1 MFASKSERKVRYSI
15 RKFSIGVASV
25 VVASLFL
32 GGVVHAEVV
41 GGGNTPTVTSSGQ
54 DRLKEYRQQL
64 IKELGETAL
73 PEDKKAEYRKQ
84 IEQEMDYSVLAEIEN
99 NFHQESLEIR
109 NKEHDEVVEKAKTE
123 FPRYLDQI
131 LTGLEKLV
139 DEKDSQFEKLIQ
151 EAKDIVEEY
160 KRRFDKGIDS
170 QDIKRLEQEGKNKLD
185 KLVEDFKN
193 SLSNQQSEP
202 SGNSNSSN
210 GRGDTTK
217 PANQGLDSDSPSGKE
232 HNNPTPP
239 KVENQ
244 GGNIVSTEKTTETN
258 LKEAKETAKTTLDN
272 YMLTRLKRENGG
284 AFWFGELLKE
294 SKESVEKYKKM
305 FDEASS
311 KERVETLVKEAEQEI
326 EALVVKHKGR
336 EIGLERDK
344 AKEEVTKH
352 LTGLL
357 DDIKKNLE
365 KEQHINTV
373 ELIKKL
379 KDIEKTYLHK
389 LDESTQKAQLK
400 KLVAESRSKLDE
412 ALSNFKKSLSSS
424 SNSGSSTKPETPE
437 KPEKPTP
444 SKPAEPEVGNQ
455 SDKPAPSLSDTKE
468 VQDLIKKGFQELEKL
483 EKSLQEL
490 NEKAELPDEEFYG
503 KQKTIWDDQKSTIQK
518 SIKDFKD
525 IVKDIASQYHKE
537 NYFKK
542 YNSDFKDYQLY
553 VQMEIMT
560 RQVRDYLLRYP
571 KDGDIIKEFESGM
584 KQTASDNYSNLSSDN
599 LKGYFE
605 KNFRSAFEKI
615 QEIVRKLEKKAPAPK
630 TPEKSEEPA
639 PSKPAEKE
647 QNPSGSTTGSH
658 SGSTSSSGGSSAST
672 KPKSPEKPEQPAP
685 SKPAEKEQNPSGSA
699 TGSHSGSTSSS
710 GSSSASTKP
719 KSPEKPEQPA
729 PSKPAEKEQNLS
741 GSTAGSQSGSTS
753 SSGSSSASTK
763 PKSPEKPGEPTPSNP
778 SGNETNSS
786 SPTRSNSLSPTLSSQ
801 PTSPVQKVFTTEQG
815 NTKITVMFETAT
827 EADSVNLKE
836 VTTKEMIDNVTRQT
850 GQGTVR
856 IFDISLSKD
865 GKETHVKGERVV
877 RLAIGNIDSEIQVY
891 HVKENGEL
899 ELLPSTVENGQVVFK
914 TSHFSLFA
922 IKTLPKKQMATEPEE
937 NREGKTQSDDKEMV
951 LLADKANQMSENRS
965 NSDKKDKQALP
976 STGTMSTLLMEFLGL
991 ISLVGVYLLKGKK
1004 TEND

>member
-32 GGVVHAEVV
+32 GGVVHAQGV
-41 GGGNTPTVTSSGQ
+41 GGGNNPMVTSSGE

-64 IKELGETAL
+64 IKELEETDL
-73 PEDKKAEYRKQ
+73 SSSRKTYYQKQ
-84 IEQEMDYSVLAEIEN
+84 IETETDASKLTELGN
-99 NFHQESLEIR
+99 NFHNESRIDHDQAVDQASTSLSMYMTNLLNELDSSASGFEGVLKQAMEIV
-109 NKEHDEVVEKAKTE
+109 KEYQRKFGEDHNRKEIEQ
-123 FPRYLDQI
+123 LQ
-131 LTGLEKLV
+131 
-139 DEKDSQFEKLIQ
+139 
-151 EAKDIVEEY
+151 
-160 KRRFDKGIDS
+160 
-170 QDIKRLEQEGKNKLD
+170 QEGQTKLD
-185 KLVEDFKN
+185 KLVGDFKN
-193 SLSNQQSEP
+193 SLSNQQSKP

-336 EIGLERDK
+336 EIGLERNK
-344 AKEEVTKH
+344 AKEAVTKH
-352 LTGLL
+352 LAKLL

-373 ELIKKL
+373 ELIKNL

-389 LDESTQKAQLK
+389 LDESTQKAQLQN
-400 KLVAESRSKLDE
+400 LVTESQSKLDE
-412 ALSNFKKSLSSS
+412 ALSNFKKGLSSS

-437 KPEKPTP
+437 KPEQPTP
-444 SKPAEPEVGNQ
+444 SKPAEKEQNPSG
-455 SDKPAPSLSDTKE
+455 STAGSHSGSTSSSGSSSASTKP
-468 VQDLIKKGFQELEKL
+468 
-483 EKSLQEL
+483 KS
-490 NEKAELPDEEFYG
+490 
-503 KQKTIWDDQKSTIQK
+503 
-518 SIKDFKD
+518 
-525 IVKDIASQYHKE
+525 
-537 NYFKK
+537 
-542 YNSDFKDYQLY
+542 
-553 VQMEIMT
+553 
-560 RQVRDYLLRYP
+560 
-571 KDGDIIKEFESGM
+571 
-584 KQTASDNYSNLSSDN
+584 
-599 LKGYFE
+599 
-605 KNFRSAFEKI
+605 
-615 QEIVRKLEKKAPAPK
+615 
-630 TPEKSEEPA
+630 PEKPERPA

-658 SGSTSSSGGSSAST
+658 SGSTSSSG
-672 KPKSPEKPEQPAP
+672 
-685 SKPAEKEQNPSGSA
+685 
-699 TGSHSGSTSSS
+699 
-710 GSSSASTKP
+710 SSSASTKP
-719 KSPEKPEQPA
+719 KSPEKPE
-729 PSKPAEKEQNLS
+729 
-741 GSTAGSQSGSTS
+741 
-753 SSGSSSASTK
+753 
-763 PKSPEKPGEPTPSNP
+763 EPTPSKP

-801 PTSPVQKVFTTEQG
+801 PTSTVQKVFTTQNG

-836 VTTKEMIDNVTRQT
+836 VTTKEMIDNITRQT

-856 IFDISLSKD
+856 VFDISLSKD

-922 IKTLPKKQMATEPEE
+922 IKTLPKKQMVAEPEA

>member
-1 MFASKSERKVRYSI
+1 MLRKILEEIIMFASKSERKVRYSI

-32 GGVVHAEVV
+32 GGVVHAEGV
-41 GGGNTPTVTSSGQ
+41 GGGNNPMVTSSGQ
-54 DRLKEYRQQL
+54 DKLKEYRQQL

-84 IEQEMDYSVLAEIEN
+84 IEQEMNYSVLDEIAN

-109 NKEHDEVVEKAKTE
+109 NKEHDEVVKKASVSLSNYMTSLLNKLDNSASGFGDILQQAQGIVREYQKKIGGASDREK
-123 FPRYLDQI
+123 I
-131 LTGLEKLV
+131 EKL
-139 DEKDSQFEKLIQ
+139 Q
-151 EAKDIVEEY
+151 
-160 KRRFDKGIDS
+160 
-170 QDIKRLEQEGKNKLD
+170 QEGQTKLD

-379 KDIEKTYLHK
+379 KDIEKMYLHK
-389 LDESTQKAQLK
+389 LDESTQKTQLK
-400 KLVAESRSKLDE
+400 KLVAESQSKLDE
-412 ALSNFKKSLSSS
+412 ALSNFKKGLSSS

-437 KPEKPTP
+437 KSEEPTP
-444 SKPAEPEVGNQ
+444 SKPAEKEQNPSG
-455 SDKPAPSLSDTKE
+455 STAGSHSGSTSSSASSSASTKP
-468 VQDLIKKGFQELEKL
+468 
-483 EKSLQEL
+483 KS
-490 NEKAELPDEEFYG
+490 
-503 KQKTIWDDQKSTIQK
+503 
-518 SIKDFKD
+518 
-525 IVKDIASQYHKE
+525 
-537 NYFKK
+537 
-542 YNSDFKDYQLY
+542 
-553 VQMEIMT
+553 
-560 RQVRDYLLRYP
+560 
-571 KDGDIIKEFESGM
+571 
-584 KQTASDNYSNLSSDN
+584 
-599 LKGYFE
+599 
-605 KNFRSAFEKI
+605 
-615 QEIVRKLEKKAPAPK
+615 
-630 TPEKSEEPA
+630 PEKPERPA

-647 QNPSGSTTGSH
+647 QNPSGSIT
-658 SGSTSSSGGSSAST
+658 
-672 KPKSPEKPEQPAP
+672 E
-685 SKPAEKEQNPSGSA
+685 
-699 TGSHSGSTSSS
+699 SHSGSTSSS

-719 KSPEKPEQPA
+719 KSPEKSERPA
-729 PSKPAEKEQNLS
+729 PSK
-741 GSTAGSQSGSTS
+741 
-753 SSGSSSASTK
+753 
-763 PKSPEKPGEPTPSNP
+763 P

-801 PTSPVQKVFTTEQG
+801 PTSTVQKVFTTQNG
-815 NTKITVMFETAT
+815 NAKITVMFETAT

>member
-41 GGGNTPTVTSSGQ
+41 GGGNNPMVTSSGQ
-54 DRLKEYRQQL
+54 DKLKEYRQQL
-64 IKELGETAL
+64 IKEL
-73 PEDKKAEYRKQ
+73 EDTDLSSDRKADYRKQ
-84 IEQEMDYSVLAEIEN
+84 IETETNTQKLVEIEN
-99 NFHQESLEIR
+99 NFHNESRIDHDQAVDQASTSLSMYMTSLLNELDTSAPGFGDILQQAQGIVREYQEKIGGASDR
-109 NKEHDEVVEKAKTE
+109 EK
-123 FPRYLDQI
+123 I
-131 LTGLEKLV
+131 EKL
-139 DEKDSQFEKLIQ
+139 Q
-151 EAKDIVEEY
+151 
-160 KRRFDKGIDS
+160 
-170 QDIKRLEQEGKNKLD
+170 QEGQTKLD

-336 EIGLERDK
+336 EIGLERNK
-344 AKEEVTKH
+344 AKEAVTKH

-373 ELIKKL
+373 ELIKNL

-400 KLVAESRSKLDE
+400 KLVAESQSKLDE
-412 ALSNFKKSLSSS
+412 ALSNFKKGLSSS

-437 KPEKPTP
+437 KPEQPTP
-444 SKPAEPEVGNQ
+444 SKPAEKEQNPSGSTAGSHSGSTSSSGSSSASTKPETPE
-455 SDKPAPSLSDTKE
+455 KPERPAPSKPAEKEQNPSGSTAGSHSGSTSSSGSSSASTKP
-468 VQDLIKKGFQELEKL
+468 KSPEKPG
-483 EKSLQEL
+483 E
-490 NEKAELPDEEFYG
+490 
-503 KQKTIWDDQKSTIQK
+503 
-518 SIKDFKD
+518 
-525 IVKDIASQYHKE
+525 
-537 NYFKK
+537 
-542 YNSDFKDYQLY
+542 
-553 VQMEIMT
+553 
-560 RQVRDYLLRYP
+560 
-571 KDGDIIKEFESGM
+571 
-584 KQTASDNYSNLSSDN
+584 
-599 LKGYFE
+599 
-605 KNFRSAFEKI
+605 
-615 QEIVRKLEKKAPAPK
+615 PAPSK
-630 TPEKSEEPA
+630 PAEKEQNPSDSTTGSHSGSTSSSGSSSASTKPKSPEKPERPA

-658 SGSTSSSGGSSAST
+658 SGSTSSSG
-672 KPKSPEKPEQPAP
+672 
-685 SKPAEKEQNPSGSA
+685 
-699 TGSHSGSTSSS
+699 
-710 GSSSASTKP
+710 SSSASTKP
-719 KSPEKPEQPA
+719 KSPEKPE
-729 PSKPAEKEQNLS
+729 
-741 GSTAGSQSGSTS
+741 
-753 SSGSSSASTK
+753 
-763 PKSPEKPGEPTPSNP
+763 EPTPSKP
-778 SGNETNSS
+778 SGNEINSS
-786 SPTRSNSLSPTLSSQ
+786 SPTGSNSLSPTLSSQ
-801 PTSPVQKVFTTEQG
+801 PTSTVQKVFTTQNG

-836 VTTKEMIDNVTRQT
+836 VTTKEMLDNVIRQT

-865 GKETHVKGERVV
+865 GKETHVNGERVV

-922 IKTLPKKQMATEPEE
+922 IKMLPKKQMVAEPEA

-951 LLADKANQMSENRS
+951 LLADKANQMSENHS

>member
-41 GGGNTPTVTSSGQ
+41 GGGNNPMLTSSGQ

-64 IKELGETAL
+64 IKELEETAL
-73 PEDKKAEYRKQ
+73 PEDKKAEYRKR

-217 PANQGLDSDSPSGKE
+217 PANQGLDSDSSSGKE

-336 EIGLERDK
+336 EISLERNK
-344 AKEEVTKH
+344 AKEAVTKH

-365 KEQHINTV
+365 KDHHINTV

-389 LDESTQKAQLK
+389 LDESTQKAQLQD
-400 KLVAESRSKLDE
+400 LVTESRSKLDE

-444 SKPAEPEVGNQ
+444 SKPAE
-455 SDKPAPSLSDTKE
+455 
-468 VQDLIKKGFQELEKL
+468 
-483 EKSLQEL
+483 
-490 NEKAELPDEEFYG
+490 
-503 KQKTIWDDQKSTIQK
+503 
-518 SIKDFKD
+518 
-525 IVKDIASQYHKE
+525 
-537 NYFKK
+537 
-542 YNSDFKDYQLY
+542 
-553 VQMEIMT
+553 
-560 RQVRDYLLRYP
+560 
-571 KDGDIIKEFESGM
+571 
-584 KQTASDNYSNLSSDN
+584 
-599 LKGYFE
+599 
-605 KNFRSAFEKI
+605 
-615 QEIVRKLEKKAPAPK
+615 
-630 TPEKSEEPA
+630 
-639 PSKPAEKE
+639 KE
-647 QNPSGSTTGSH
+647 QNPSGST
-658 SGSTSSSGGSSAST
+658 A
-672 KPKSPEKPEQPAP
+672 
-685 SKPAEKEQNPSGSA
+685 
-699 TGSHSGSTSSS
+699 GSHSGSTSSS

-719 KSPEKPEQPA
+719 KSPEKPEEPA
-729 PSKPAEKEQNLS
+729 PSKPAEKEQNPS
-741 GSTAGSQSGSTS
+741 GTTAGSHSGSTS

-763 PKSPEKPGEPTPSNP
+763 PESPEKEQEVEPSTPSKP

-801 PTSPVQKVFTTEQG
+801 PTSTVQKVFTTQNG

-877 RLAIGNIDSEIQVY
+877 RLAIGNIESEIQVY

-922 IKTLPKKQMATEPEE
+922 IKMLPKKQMVAEPEA

-951 LLADKANQMSENRS
+951 LLADKANQMSENHS

-991 ISLVGVYLLKGKK
+991 ISLVGVYILKGKK

>member
-32 GGVVHAEVV
+32 GGVVHAEGV
-41 GGGNTPTVTSSGQ
+41 GGGNNPMVTSSGQ
-54 DRLKEYRQQL
+54 DKLKEYRQQL

-84 IEQEMDYSVLAEIEN
+84 IEQEMNYSVLDEIAN

-109 NKEHDEVVEKAKTE
+109 NKEHDEVVKKASVSLSNYMTSLLNKLDNSASGFGDILQQAQGIVREYQEKIGGASDREK
-123 FPRYLDQI
+123 I
-131 LTGLEKLV
+131 EKL
-139 DEKDSQFEKLIQ
+139 Q
-151 EAKDIVEEY
+151 
-160 KRRFDKGIDS
+160 
-170 QDIKRLEQEGKNKLD
+170 QEGQTKLD

-379 KDIEKTYLHK
+379 KDIEKMYLHK
-389 LDESTQKAQLK
+389 LDESTQKTQLK
-400 KLVAESRSKLDE
+400 KLVAESQSKLDE
-412 ALSNFKKSLSSS
+412 ALSNFKKGLSSS
-424 SNSGSSTKPETPE
+424 SNSGSSTKPKSPE
-437 KPEKPTP
+437 KP
-444 SKPAEPEVGNQ
+444 
-455 SDKPAPSLSDTKE
+455 
-468 VQDLIKKGFQELEKL
+468 
-483 EKSLQEL
+483 
-490 NEKAELPDEEFYG
+490 
-503 KQKTIWDDQKSTIQK
+503 
-518 SIKDFKD
+518 
-525 IVKDIASQYHKE
+525 
-537 NYFKK
+537 
-542 YNSDFKDYQLY
+542 
-553 VQMEIMT
+553 
-560 RQVRDYLLRYP
+560 
-571 KDGDIIKEFESGM
+571 
-584 KQTASDNYSNLSSDN
+584 
-599 LKGYFE
+599 
-605 KNFRSAFEKI
+605 
-615 QEIVRKLEKKAPAPK
+615 
-630 TPEKSEEPA
+630 EEPA

-647 QNPSGSTTGSH
+647 QNPSGSTTGSQ
-658 SGSTSSSGGSSAST
+658 SGSTSSSGSSSAST
-672 KPKSPEKPEQPAP
+672 KPKSPEKPERPAP
-685 SKPAEKEQNPSGSA
+685 SKPAEKEQNPSGTTA
-699 TGSHSGSTSSS
+699 GSHSGSTSSS

-719 KSPEKPEQPA
+719 KSPEKPEEPA
-729 PSKPAEKEQNLS
+729 PSKPAEKEQNPS
-741 GSTAGSQSGSTS
+741 GTTAGSHSGSTS

-763 PKSPEKPGEPTPSNP
+763 PESPEKEQEVEPSTPSKP

-801 PTSPVQKVFTTEQG
+801 PTSTVQKVFTTQNG

-877 RLAIGNIDSEIQVY
+877 RLAIGNIESEIQVY

-922 IKTLPKKQMATEPEE
+922 IKMLPKKQMVAEPEA

-951 LLADKANQMSENRS
+951 LLADKANQMSENHS

>member
-32 GGVVHAEVV
+32 GGVVHAEGV
-41 GGGNTPTVTSSGQ
+41 GGGNNPMVTSSGQ

-64 IKELGETAL
+64 IKEL
-73 PEDKKAEYRKQ
+73 EDTDLSSSRKTYYQKQ
-84 IEQEMDYSVLAEIEN
+84 IETETDASKLTELGN
-99 NFHQESLEIR
+99 NFHNESRIDHDQAVDQASTSLSMYMTNLLNELDSSASGFEGVLKQAMEIV
-109 NKEHDEVVEKAKTE
+109 KEYQRKFGEDHNRKEIEQ
-123 FPRYLDQI
+123 LQ
-131 LTGLEKLV
+131 
-139 DEKDSQFEKLIQ
+139 
-151 EAKDIVEEY
+151 
-160 KRRFDKGIDS
+160 
-170 QDIKRLEQEGKNKLD
+170 QEGQTKLD
-185 KLVEDFKN
+185 KLVGDFKN

-272 YMLTRLKRENGG
+272 YRKSRLTKLNPA
-284 AFWFGELLKE
+284 AFWFGDLLLASQKTLSE
-294 SKESVEKYKKM
+294 YSAQ
-305 FDEASS
+305 FDSASS
-311 KERVETLVKEAEQEI
+311 KEEV
-326 EALVVKHKGR
+326 EALIEKSKQAIDELIATHQNR
-336 EIGLERDK
+336 EISLERNK
-344 AKEEVTKH
+344 AKEAVTKH

-373 ELIKKL
+373 ELIKNL

-389 LDESTQKAQLK
+389 LDESTQKAQLQN
-400 KLVAESRSKLDE
+400 LVTESQSKLDE
-412 ALSNFKKSLSSS
+412 ALSNFKKGLSSS

-437 KPEKPTP
+437 KSEQPTP
-444 SKPAEPEVGNQ
+444 SKPAEKEQNPSG
-455 SDKPAPSLSDTKE
+455 STAGSHSGSTSSSGSSSASTKP
-468 VQDLIKKGFQELEKL
+468 
-483 EKSLQEL
+483 KS
-490 NEKAELPDEEFYG
+490 
-503 KQKTIWDDQKSTIQK
+503 
-518 SIKDFKD
+518 
-525 IVKDIASQYHKE
+525 
-537 NYFKK
+537 
-542 YNSDFKDYQLY
+542 
-553 VQMEIMT
+553 
-560 RQVRDYLLRYP
+560 
-571 KDGDIIKEFESGM
+571 
-584 KQTASDNYSNLSSDN
+584 
-599 LKGYFE
+599 
-605 KNFRSAFEKI
+605 
-615 QEIVRKLEKKAPAPK
+615 
-630 TPEKSEEPA
+630 PEKSERPA

-658 SGSTSSSGGSSAST
+658 SGSTSSSGSSSTST
-672 KPKSPEKPEQPAP
+672 KPKSPEKPERPAP
-685 SKPAEKEQNPSGSA
+685 SKPAEKEQNPSDSA
-699 TGSHSGSTSSS
+699 TGRHSGSTSSS

-719 KSPEKPEQPA
+719 KSPEKEQEVEPSI
-729 PSKPAEKEQNLS
+729 PSK
-741 GSTAGSQSGSTS
+741 
-753 SSGSSSASTK
+753 
-763 PKSPEKPGEPTPSNP
+763 P

-801 PTSPVQKVFTTEQG
+801 PTSTVQKVFTTQNG

-922 IKTLPKKQMATEPEE
+922 IKTLPKKQMVVEPEA

-951 LLADKANQMSENRS
+951 LLTDKANQMSENHS

>member
-1 MFASKSERKVRYSI
+1 MLRKILEEIIMFASKSERKVRYSI

-41 GGGNTPTVTSSGQ
+41 GGGNNPMVTSSGQ

-64 IKELGETAL
+64 IKELEETAL
-73 PEDKKAEYRKQ
+73 PEDKKAEYRKR
-84 IEQEMDYSVLAEIEN
+84 IEQEMNYSVLAEIEN

-123 FPRYLDQI
+123 FPGYLNQI

-139 DEKDSQFEKLIQ
+139 DEKDPQFDKLIQ

-160 KRRFDKGIDS
+160 KRRFDEGIDS

-193 SLSNQQSEP
+193 SLSNQQSKP

-272 YMLTRLKRENGG
+272 YMLTRLKQENGG
-284 AFWFGELLKE
+284 VFWFTDLLRE
-294 SKESVEKYKKM
+294 SKESVEKYKRM
-305 FDEASS
+305 FDEALS
-311 KERVETLVKEAEQEI
+311 KEKVENLVKEAEQEI

-336 EIGLERDK
+336 EIGLERNK
-344 AKEEVTKH
+344 AKEAVTKH
-352 LTGLL
+352 LAKLL

-389 LDESTQKAQLK
+389 LDESTQTDQLQE
-400 KLVAESRSKLDE
+400 LVTESQSKLDK
-412 ALSNFKKSLSSS
+412 ALSNFKKGLSSS

-437 KPEKPTP
+437 KSEQPT
-444 SKPAEPEVGNQ
+444 
-455 SDKPAPSLSDTKE
+455 
-468 VQDLIKKGFQELEKL
+468 
-483 EKSLQEL
+483 
-490 NEKAELPDEEFYG
+490 
-503 KQKTIWDDQKSTIQK
+503 
-518 SIKDFKD
+518 
-525 IVKDIASQYHKE
+525 
-537 NYFKK
+537 
-542 YNSDFKDYQLY
+542 
-553 VQMEIMT
+553 
-560 RQVRDYLLRYP
+560 
-571 KDGDIIKEFESGM
+571 
-584 KQTASDNYSNLSSDN
+584 
-599 LKGYFE
+599 
-605 KNFRSAFEKI
+605 
-615 QEIVRKLEKKAPAPK
+615 
-630 TPEKSEEPA
+630 

-658 SGSTSSSGGSSAST
+658 SGSASSSGSSSAPT
-672 KPKSPEKPEQPAP
+672 KPKSPEKPERPAP
-685 SKPAEKEQNPSGSA
+685 SKPAEKELNPSGSA
-699 TGSHSGSTSSS
+699 TGR
-710 GSSSASTKP
+710 
-719 KSPEKPEQPA
+719 
-729 PSKPAEKEQNLS
+729 
-741 GSTAGSQSGSTS
+741 QSDSTS

-763 PKSPEKPGEPTPSNP
+763 PKSPEKPGEPTPSKPAEKEQNPSGSTAGSHSGSTSSSGSSSASTKPKSPEKEQEVKPSTPSKP

-801 PTSPVQKVFTTEQG
+801 PTSTVQKVFTTQNG
-815 NTKITVMFETAT
+815 NAKITVMFETAT

-877 RLAIGNIDSEIQVY
+877 RLAIGNIKSEIQVY

-922 IKTLPKKQMATEPEE
+922 IKTLPKKQMSTEPEA
-937 NREGKTQSDDKEMV
+937 NREGKTQSDNKEMV
-951 LLADKANQMSENRS
+951 LLADKANQMSENHS

-976 STGTMSTLLMEFLGL
+976 STGTMSTLFMEFLGL

>member
-41 GGGNTPTVTSSGQ
+41 GGGNNPMLTSSGQ

-64 IKELGETAL
+64 IKEL
-73 PEDKKAEYRKQ
+73 EDTDLSSDRKADYRKQ
-84 IEQEMDYSVLAEIEN
+84 IETETNPQKLVEIEN
-99 NFHQESLEIR
+99 NFHNESRIDHDQAVDQASTSLSMYMTSLLNELDTSAPGFGDILQQAQGIVREYQEKIGGASDR
-109 NKEHDEVVEKAKTE
+109 EK
-123 FPRYLDQI
+123 I
-131 LTGLEKLV
+131 EKL
-139 DEKDSQFEKLIQ
+139 Q
-151 EAKDIVEEY
+151 
-160 KRRFDKGIDS
+160 
-170 QDIKRLEQEGKNKLD
+170 QEGQTKLD

-379 KDIEKTYLHK
+379 KDIEKMYLHK
-389 LDESTQKAQLK
+389 LDESTQKTQLK
-400 KLVAESRSKLDE
+400 KLVAESQSKLDE
-412 ALSNFKKSLSSS
+412 ALSNFKKGLSSS

-437 KPEKPTP
+437 KSEEPTP
-444 SKPAEPEVGNQ
+444 SKPAEKEQNPSG
-455 SDKPAPSLSDTKE
+455 STAGSHSGSTSSSASSSASTKP
-468 VQDLIKKGFQELEKL
+468 
-483 EKSLQEL
+483 KS
-490 NEKAELPDEEFYG
+490 
-503 KQKTIWDDQKSTIQK
+503 
-518 SIKDFKD
+518 
-525 IVKDIASQYHKE
+525 
-537 NYFKK
+537 
-542 YNSDFKDYQLY
+542 
-553 VQMEIMT
+553 
-560 RQVRDYLLRYP
+560 
-571 KDGDIIKEFESGM
+571 
-584 KQTASDNYSNLSSDN
+584 
-599 LKGYFE
+599 
-605 KNFRSAFEKI
+605 
-615 QEIVRKLEKKAPAPK
+615 
-630 TPEKSEEPA
+630 PEKPERPA

-647 QNPSGSTTGSH
+647 QNPSGSTAGSH
-658 SGSTSSSGGSSAST
+658 SGSTSSSASSSAST
-672 KPKSPEKPEQPAP
+672 KPKSPEKPERPAP
-685 SKPAEKEQNPSGSA
+685 SKPAEKEQNPSGSI
-699 TGSHSGSTSSS
+699 TESHSGSTSSS

-719 KSPEKPEQPA
+719 KSPEKSERPA
-729 PSKPAEKEQNLS
+729 PSK
-741 GSTAGSQSGSTS
+741 
-753 SSGSSSASTK
+753 
-763 PKSPEKPGEPTPSNP
+763 P

-801 PTSPVQKVFTTEQG
+801 PTSTVQKVFTTQNG
-815 NTKITVMFETAT
+815 NAKITVMFETAT

>member
-1 MFASKSERKVRYSI
+1 M
-15 RKFSIGVASV
+15 
-25 VVASLFL
+25 
-32 GGVVHAEVV
+32 
-41 GGGNTPTVTSSGQ
+41 
-54 DRLKEYRQQL
+54 
-64 IKELGETAL
+64 
-73 PEDKKAEYRKQ
+73 
-84 IEQEMDYSVLAEIEN
+84 
-99 NFHQESLEIR
+99 
-109 NKEHDEVVEKAKTE
+109 
-123 FPRYLDQI
+123 
-131 LTGLEKLV
+131 
-139 DEKDSQFEKLIQ
+139 
-151 EAKDIVEEY
+151 
-160 KRRFDKGIDS
+160 
-170 QDIKRLEQEGKNKLD
+170 
-185 KLVEDFKN
+185 
-193 SLSNQQSEP
+193 
-202 SGNSNSSN
+202 
-210 GRGDTTK
+210 
-217 PANQGLDSDSPSGKE
+217 
-232 HNNPTPP
+232 
-239 KVENQ
+239 
-244 GGNIVSTEKTTETN
+244 
-258 LKEAKETAKTTLDN
+258 
-272 YMLTRLKRENGG
+272 
-284 AFWFGELLKE
+284 
-294 SKESVEKYKKM
+294 
-305 FDEASS
+305 
-311 KERVETLVKEAEQEI
+311 
-326 EALVVKHKGR
+326 
-336 EIGLERDK
+336 
-344 AKEEVTKH
+344 
-352 LTGLL
+352 
-357 DDIKKNLE
+357 
-365 KEQHINTV
+365 
-373 ELIKKL
+373 
-379 KDIEKTYLHK
+379 HK
-389 LDESTQKAQLK
+389 LDESTQKAQLQN
-400 KLVAESRSKLDE
+400 LVTESQSKLDE
-412 ALSNFKKSLSSS
+412 ALSNFKKGLSSS

-437 KPEKPTP
+437 KPEQPTP

-584 KQTASDNYSNLSSDN
+584 KQTASDNYSNLSGDN

-630 TPEKSEEPA
+630 TPEKSEQPT

-647 QNPSGSTTGSH
+647 QNPSGTT
-658 SGSTSSSGGSSAST
+658 A
-672 KPKSPEKPEQPAP
+672 
-685 SKPAEKEQNPSGSA
+685 
-699 TGSHSGSTSSS
+699 GSHSGSTSSS

-719 KSPEKPEQPA
+719 ESPEKEQEVEPST
-729 PSKPAEKEQNLS
+729 PSK
-741 GSTAGSQSGSTS
+741 
-753 SSGSSSASTK
+753 
-763 PKSPEKPGEPTPSNP
+763 P

-801 PTSPVQKVFTTEQG
+801 PTSTVQKVFTTQNG

-877 RLAIGNIDSEIQVY
+877 RLAIGNIESEIQVY

-922 IKTLPKKQMATEPEE
+922 IKMLPKKQMVAEPEA

-951 LLADKANQMSENRS
+951 LLADKANQMSENHS

>member
-32 GGVVHAEVV
+32 GGVVHAEGV
-41 GGGNTPTVTSSGQ
+41 GGGNNPTVTSSGQ

-64 IKELGETAL
+64 IKEL
-73 PEDKKAEYRKQ
+73 EDTDLSSDRKADYRKQ
-84 IEQEMDYSVLAEIEN
+84 IETETNPQKLEEIEN
-99 NFHQESLEIR
+99 NFHNESRIDHDQAVDQASTSLSMYMTSLLNELDTSAPGFGDILQQAQGIVREYQEKIGGASDR
-109 NKEHDEVVEKAKTE
+109 EK
-123 FPRYLDQI
+123 I
-131 LTGLEKLV
+131 EKL
-139 DEKDSQFEKLIQ
+139 Q
-151 EAKDIVEEY
+151 
-160 KRRFDKGIDS
+160 
-170 QDIKRLEQEGKNKLD
+170 QEGQTKLD

-444 SKPAEPEVGNQ
+444 SKPAE
-455 SDKPAPSLSDTKE
+455 
-468 VQDLIKKGFQELEKL
+468 
-483 EKSLQEL
+483 
-490 NEKAELPDEEFYG
+490 
-503 KQKTIWDDQKSTIQK
+503 
-518 SIKDFKD
+518 
-525 IVKDIASQYHKE
+525 
-537 NYFKK
+537 
-542 YNSDFKDYQLY
+542 
-553 VQMEIMT
+553 
-560 RQVRDYLLRYP
+560 
-571 KDGDIIKEFESGM
+571 
-584 KQTASDNYSNLSSDN
+584 
-599 LKGYFE
+599 
-605 KNFRSAFEKI
+605 
-615 QEIVRKLEKKAPAPK
+615 
-630 TPEKSEEPA
+630 
-639 PSKPAEKE
+639 KE
-647 QNPSGSTTGSH
+647 QNPSGTT
-658 SGSTSSSGGSSAST
+658 A
-672 KPKSPEKPEQPAP
+672 
-685 SKPAEKEQNPSGSA
+685 
-699 TGSHSGSTSSS
+699 GSHSGSTSSS

-719 KSPEKPEQPA
+719 KSPEKEQEVEPST
-729 PSKPAEKEQNLS
+729 PSK
-741 GSTAGSQSGSTS
+741 
-753 SSGSSSASTK
+753 
-763 PKSPEKPGEPTPSNP
+763 P

-801 PTSPVQKVFTTEQG
+801 PTSTVQKVFTTQNG

-836 VTTKEMIDNVTRQT
+836 VTTKEMLDNVIRQT

-865 GKETHVKGERVV
+865 GKETHVNGERVV

-922 IKTLPKKQMATEPEE
+922 IKMLPKKQMVAEPEA

-951 LLADKANQMSENRS
+951 LLADKANQMSENHS

>member
-32 GGVVHAEVV
+32 GGVVHAQGV
-41 GGGNTPTVTSSGQ
+41 GGGNSPMVTSSGQ

-64 IKELGETAL
+64 IKEL
-73 PEDKKAEYRKQ
+73 EDTDLSSSRKTYYQKQ
-84 IEQEMDYSVLAEIEN
+84 IETETDASKLTELGN
-99 NFHQESLEIR
+99 NFHNESRIDHDQAVDQASTSLSMYMTNLLNELDSSASGFEGVLKQAMEIV
-109 NKEHDEVVEKAKTE
+109 KEYQRKFGEDHNRKEIEQ
-123 FPRYLDQI
+123 LQ
-131 LTGLEKLV
+131 
-139 DEKDSQFEKLIQ
+139 
-151 EAKDIVEEY
+151 
-160 KRRFDKGIDS
+160 
-170 QDIKRLEQEGKNKLD
+170 QEGQTKLD

-373 ELIKKL
+373 ELIKTL
-379 KDIEKTYLHK
+379 KDIEKMYLHK
-389 LDESTQKAQLK
+389 LDESTQKAQLQN
-400 KLVAESRSKLDE
+400 LVTESQSKLDE
-412 ALSNFKKSLSSS
+412 ALSNFKKGLSSS

-437 KPEKPTP
+437 KPEEPT
-444 SKPAEPEVGNQ
+444 
-455 SDKPAPSLSDTKE
+455 
-468 VQDLIKKGFQELEKL
+468 
-483 EKSLQEL
+483 
-490 NEKAELPDEEFYG
+490 
-503 KQKTIWDDQKSTIQK
+503 
-518 SIKDFKD
+518 
-525 IVKDIASQYHKE
+525 
-537 NYFKK
+537 
-542 YNSDFKDYQLY
+542 
-553 VQMEIMT
+553 
-560 RQVRDYLLRYP
+560 
-571 KDGDIIKEFESGM
+571 
-584 KQTASDNYSNLSSDN
+584 
-599 LKGYFE
+599 
-605 KNFRSAFEKI
+605 
-615 QEIVRKLEKKAPAPK
+615 
-630 TPEKSEEPA
+630 

-647 QNPSGSTTGSH
+647 QNPSGST
-658 SGSTSSSGGSSAST
+658 A
-672 KPKSPEKPEQPAP
+672 
-685 SKPAEKEQNPSGSA
+685 
-699 TGSHSGSTSSS
+699 GSHSGSTSSS

-719 KSPEKPEQPA
+719 ETPEKPEKPT
-729 PSKPAEKEQNLS
+729 PSKPAEKEQNPS
-741 GSTAGSQSGSTS
+741 GTTAGSHSGSTS

-763 PKSPEKPGEPTPSNP
+763 PKSPEKPGEPTPSKP
-778 SGNETNSS
+778 SGNEINSS
-786 SPTRSNSLSPTLSSQ
+786 SPTGSNSLSPTLSSQ
-801 PTSPVQKVFTTEQG
+801 PTSTVQKVFTTQNG

-836 VTTKEMIDNVTRQT
+836 VTTKEMLDNVIRQT

-865 GKETHVKGERVV
+865 GKETHVNGERVV

-922 IKTLPKKQMATEPEE
+922 IKMLPKKQMVAEPEA

-951 LLADKANQMSENRS
+951 LLADKANQMSENHS

>member
-1 MFASKSERKVRYSI
+1 MES
-15 RKFSIGVASV
+15 
-25 VVASLFL
+25 
-32 GGVVHAEVV
+32 
-41 GGGNTPTVTSSGQ
+41 
-54 DRLKEYRQQL
+54 YRQK
-64 IKELGETAL
+64 IDSVSTKSMVEELGRQAKKEIDEEIKLFQNHSDGKSTPKDPSRNDGVQGDAPSAGQGEQPGASNPGDSKPVPPETSGETK
-73 PEDKKAEYRKQ
+73 PKDSN
-84 IEQEMDYSVLAEIEN
+84 DS
-99 NFHQESLEIR
+99 
-109 NKEHDEVVEKAKTE
+109 T
-123 FPRYLDQI
+123 
-131 LTGLEKLV
+131 TTLEK
-139 DEKDSQFEKLIQ
+139 E
-151 EAKDIVEEY
+151 
-160 KRRFDKGIDS
+160 
-170 QDIKRLEQEGKNKLD
+170 
-185 KLVEDFKN
+185 
-193 SLSNQQSEP
+193 
-202 SGNSNSSN
+202 
-210 GRGDTTK
+210 
-217 PANQGLDSDSPSGKE
+217 
-232 HNNPTPP
+232 
-239 KVENQ
+239 
-244 GGNIVSTEKTTETN
+244 

-272 YMLTRLKRENGG
+272 YRKSRLKKENGG

-294 SKESVEKYKKM
+294 SEESLEKYKRM

-336 EIGLERDK
+336 EIGLERNK
-344 AKEEVTKH
+344 AKEAVTKH

-389 LDESTQKAQLK
+389 LDESTQKAQLQN
-400 KLVAESRSKLDE
+400 LVTESRSKLDE
-412 ALSNFKKSLSSS
+412 ALSNFKKGLSSS

-437 KPEKPTP
+437 KPE
-444 SKPAEPEVGNQ
+444 
-455 SDKPAPSLSDTKE
+455 
-468 VQDLIKKGFQELEKL
+468 
-483 EKSLQEL
+483 
-490 NEKAELPDEEFYG
+490 
-503 KQKTIWDDQKSTIQK
+503 
-518 SIKDFKD
+518 
-525 IVKDIASQYHKE
+525 
-537 NYFKK
+537 
-542 YNSDFKDYQLY
+542 
-553 VQMEIMT
+553 
-560 RQVRDYLLRYP
+560 R
-571 KDGDIIKEFESGM
+571 
-584 KQTASDNYSNLSSDN
+584 
-599 LKGYFE
+599 
-605 KNFRSAFEKI
+605 
-615 QEIVRKLEKKAPAPK
+615 
-630 TPEKSEEPA
+630 PA

-658 SGSTSSSGGSSAST
+658 SGSTSSSGSSANSSEPKVPEKSEEGTPSKPAEKEQNPSGSTTGRHSGSTSSSGSSSAST
-672 KPKSPEKPEQPAP
+672 KPKSPEKPERPAP
-685 SKPAEKEQNPSGSA
+685 SKPAEKELNPSDST

-729 PSKPAEKEQNLS
+729 PSKP
-741 GSTAGSQSGSTS
+741 
-753 SSGSSSASTK
+753 
-763 PKSPEKPGEPTPSNP
+763 

-801 PTSPVQKVFTTEQG
+801 PTSTVQKVFTTQNG

-922 IKTLPKKQMATEPEE
+922 IKTLPKKQMATEPEA

-976 STGTMSTLLMEFLGL
+976 STGTMSTLFMEFLGL

>member
-32 GGVVHAEVV
+32 GGVVHAEGV
-41 GGGNTPTVTSSGQ
+41 GGGNNPMVTSSGQ
-54 DRLKEYRQQL
+54 DKLKEYRQQL

-84 IEQEMDYSVLAEIEN
+84 IEQEMNYSVLDEIAN

-109 NKEHDEVVEKAKTE
+109 NKEHDEVVKKASVSLSNYMTSLLNKLDNSASGFGDILQQAQGIVREYQEKIGGASDREK
-123 FPRYLDQI
+123 I
-131 LTGLEKLV
+131 EKL
-139 DEKDSQFEKLIQ
+139 Q
-151 EAKDIVEEY
+151 
-160 KRRFDKGIDS
+160 
-170 QDIKRLEQEGKNKLD
+170 QEGQTKLD

-193 SLSNQQSEP
+193 SLSNKQSEP

-217 PANQGLDSDSPSGKE
+217 PANQGLDSDLPSGKE

-272 YMLTRLKRENGG
+272 YMLTRLKQENGG
-284 AFWFGELLKE
+284 VFWFTDLLRE
-294 SKESVEKYKKM
+294 SKESVEKYKRM
-305 FDEASS
+305 FDEALS
-311 KERVETLVKEAEQEI
+311 KEKVENLVKEAEQEI

-344 AKEEVTKH
+344 AKEAVTKH

-373 ELIKKL
+373 ELIKNL

-389 LDESTQKAQLK
+389 LDESTQKAQLQN
-400 KLVAESRSKLDE
+400 LVTESQSKLDE
-412 ALSNFKKSLSSS
+412 ALSNFKKGLSSS

-437 KPEKPTP
+437 KPEQPKP
-444 SKPAEPEVGNQ
+444 SKPAEKEQNPSGSTAGSHSGSTSSSGSSSASTKPE
-455 SDKPAPSLSDTKE
+455 
-468 VQDLIKKGFQELEKL
+468 
-483 EKSLQEL
+483 
-490 NEKAELPDEEFYG
+490 
-503 KQKTIWDDQKSTIQK
+503 
-518 SIKDFKD
+518 
-525 IVKDIASQYHKE
+525 
-537 NYFKK
+537 
-542 YNSDFKDYQLY
+542 
-553 VQMEIMT
+553 
-560 RQVRDYLLRYP
+560 
-571 KDGDIIKEFESGM
+571 
-584 KQTASDNYSNLSSDN
+584 
-599 LKGYFE
+599 
-605 KNFRSAFEKI
+605 
-615 QEIVRKLEKKAPAPK
+615 
-630 TPEKSEEPA
+630 TPEKPEEPA

-658 SGSTSSSGGSSAST
+658 SGSTSSSGSSSAST
-672 KPKSPEKPEQPAP
+672 KPKSPEKPGEPTP
-685 SKPAEKEQNPSGSA
+685 SKSAEKEQNPSGST

-719 KSPEKPEQPA
+719 ETP
-729 PSKPAEKEQNLS
+729 EKEQ
-741 GSTAGSQSGSTS
+741 
-753 SSGSSSASTK
+753 
-763 PKSPEKPGEPTPSNP
+763 EVEPSTPSKP

-801 PTSPVQKVFTTEQG
+801 PTSTVQKVFTTQNG

-922 IKTLPKKQMATEPEE
+922 IKTLPKKQMATEPEA

>member
-32 GGVVHAEVV
+32 GGVVHAEGV
-41 GGGNTPTVTSSGQ
+41 GGGNNPTVTSSGQ
-54 DRLKEYRQQL
+54 DRLKEYKQL
-64 IKELGETAL
+64 LLKELEETAL
-73 PEDKKAEYRKQ
+73 SEDKKTEYRKR
-84 IEQEMDYSVLAEIEN
+84 IEQEMNYSVLAEIEN

-123 FPRYLDQI
+123 FPMYLNQI

-139 DEKDSQFEKLIQ
+139 DEKDPQFDKLIQ

-160 KRRFDKGIDS
+160 KRRFDEGIDS

-193 SLSNQQSEP
+193 SLSNQQSKP

-272 YMLTRLKRENGG
+272 YRKNRLTKLNPA
-284 AFWFGELLKE
+284 AFWFGELLLASQKTLSEYSTQFE
-294 SKESVEKYKKM
+294 S
-305 FDEASS
+305 ASS
-311 KERVETLVKEAEQEI
+311 KEELKALI
-326 EALVVKHKGR
+326 EKSKQAIDELIATHQNR
-336 EIGLERDK
+336 EISLERNK
-344 AKEEVTKH
+344 AKEAVTKH
-352 LTGLL
+352 LAKLL

-373 ELIKKL
+373 ELIKNL

-389 LDESTQKAQLK
+389 LDESTQKAQLQN
-400 KLVAESRSKLDE
+400 LVTESQSKLDE
-412 ALSNFKKSLSSS
+412 ALSNFKKGLSSS

-437 KPEKPTP
+437 KPE
-444 SKPAEPEVGNQ
+444 Q
-455 SDKPAPSLSDTKE
+455 
-468 VQDLIKKGFQELEKL
+468 
-483 EKSLQEL
+483 
-490 NEKAELPDEEFYG
+490 
-503 KQKTIWDDQKSTIQK
+503 
-518 SIKDFKD
+518 
-525 IVKDIASQYHKE
+525 
-537 NYFKK
+537 
-542 YNSDFKDYQLY
+542 
-553 VQMEIMT
+553 
-560 RQVRDYLLRYP
+560 P
-571 KDGDIIKEFESGM
+571 K
-584 KQTASDNYSNLSSDN
+584 
-599 LKGYFE
+599 
-605 KNFRSAFEKI
+605 
-615 QEIVRKLEKKAPAPK
+615 
-630 TPEKSEEPA
+630 

-647 QNPSGSTTGSH
+647 QNPSGSTAGSH
-658 SGSTSSSGGSSAST
+658 SGSTSSSGSSSAST
-672 KPKSPEKPEQPAP
+672 KPETPETPEQPAP
-685 SKPAEKEQNPSGSA
+685 SKPAEKEQNPSGSTA
-699 TGSHSGSTSSS
+699 GSHSGSTSSS

-719 KSPEKPEQPA
+719 ETPETPEQPA
-729 PSKPAEKEQNLS
+729 PSKPAEKEQNPS
-741 GSTAGSQSGSTS
+741 GSTAGSHSGSTS

-763 PKSPEKPGEPTPSNP
+763 PKSPEKPGEPTPSKP

-801 PTSPVQKVFTTEQG
+801 PTSTVQKVFTTQNG

-865 GKETHVKGERVV
+865 GKETHVNGERVV
-877 RLAIGNIDSEIQVY
+877 RLAIGNIESEIQVY

-922 IKTLPKKQMATEPEE
+922 IKMLPKKQMVAEPEA
-937 NREGKTQSDDKEMV
+937 NREGKTQSDNKEMV

>member
-1 MFASKSERKVRYSI
+1 MLRKILEEIIMFASKSERKVRYSI

-32 GGVVHAEVV
+32 GGVVHAEVI
-41 GGGNTPTVTSSGQ
+41 GGGNSPMVTSSGQ

-64 IKELGETAL
+64 IKELEETAL
-73 PEDKKAEYRKQ
+73 PEDKKAEYRKR

-109 NKEHDEVVEKAKTE
+109 NKEHDEVVKKASVSLSNYMTSLLNKLDNSASGFGDILQQAQGIVREYQEKIGGASDREK
-123 FPRYLDQI
+123 I
-131 LTGLEKLV
+131 EKL
-139 DEKDSQFEKLIQ
+139 Q
-151 EAKDIVEEY
+151 
-160 KRRFDKGIDS
+160 
-170 QDIKRLEQEGKNKLD
+170 QEGQTKLD

-272 YMLTRLKRENGG
+272 YMLTRLKQENGG
-284 AFWFGELLKE
+284 VFWFTDLLKE

-326 EALVVKHKGR
+326 EDLVVKHKGR
-336 EIGLERDK
+336 EIGLERNK
-344 AKEEVTKH
+344 AKEAVTKH

-365 KEQHINTV
+365 KDKHINTV

-379 KDIEKTYLHK
+379 EGIEKMYLHK
-389 LDESTQKAQLK
+389 LDESTSKAQLK
-400 KLVAESRSKLDE
+400 KLVAESQSKLDE
-412 ALSNFKKSLSSS
+412 ALSNFKKGLSSS

-437 KPEKPTP
+437 KPEQPTP
-444 SKPAEPEVGNQ
+444 SKPAEKEQNPSGSTAGSHSGSTSSSGSSNA
-455 SDKPAPSLSDTKE
+455 STKP
-468 VQDLIKKGFQELEKL
+468 
-483 EKSLQEL
+483 KS
-490 NEKAELPDEEFYG
+490 
-503 KQKTIWDDQKSTIQK
+503 
-518 SIKDFKD
+518 
-525 IVKDIASQYHKE
+525 
-537 NYFKK
+537 
-542 YNSDFKDYQLY
+542 
-553 VQMEIMT
+553 
-560 RQVRDYLLRYP
+560 
-571 KDGDIIKEFESGM
+571 
-584 KQTASDNYSNLSSDN
+584 
-599 LKGYFE
+599 
-605 KNFRSAFEKI
+605 
-615 QEIVRKLEKKAPAPK
+615 
-630 TPEKSEEPA
+630 PEKSEEPA

-647 QNPSGSTTGSH
+647 QNPSDST
-658 SGSTSSSGGSSAST
+658 
-672 KPKSPEKPEQPAP
+672 
-685 SKPAEKEQNPSGSA
+685 

-719 KSPEKPEQPA
+719 KSPEKPERPA
-729 PSKPAEKEQNLS
+729 PSKPAEKEQTPS
-741 GSTAGSQSGSTS
+741 GSATGRHSGSTS

-763 PKSPEKPGEPTPSNP
+763 PKSPEKEQEVEPSTPSKP

-786 SPTRSNSLSPTLSSQ
+786 SSTRSNSLSPTLSSQ
-801 PTSPVQKVFTTEQG
+801 PTSTVQKVFTTQNG

-827 EADSVNLKE
+827 EADSINLKE

-922 IKTLPKKQMATEPEE
+922 IKTLPKKQMSTEPEA
-937 NREGKTQSDDKEMV
+937 NREGKTQSDNKEMV

>member
-41 GGGNTPTVTSSGQ
+41 GGGNNPMVTSSGQ

-64 IKELGETAL
+64 IKELEETAL
-73 PEDKKAEYRKQ
+73 PEDKKAEYRKR
-84 IEQEMDYSVLAEIEN
+84 IEQEMNYSVLAEIEN

-123 FPRYLDQI
+123 FPGYLNQI

-139 DEKDSQFEKLIQ
+139 DEKDPQFDKLIQ

-160 KRRFDKGIDS
+160 KRRFDEGIDS

-244 GGNIVSTEKTTETN
+244 EGNIVSTEKTTETN

-272 YMLTRLKRENGG
+272 YRKNRLTKLNPA
-284 AFWFGELLKE
+284 AFWFGELLLASQKTLSEYSTQFE
-294 SKESVEKYKKM
+294 S
-305 FDEASS
+305 ASS
-311 KERVETLVKEAEQEI
+311 KEELKVLI
-326 EALVVKHKGR
+326 EKSKQAIDELIATHQNR
-336 EIGLERDK
+336 EISLERDK
-344 AKEEVTKH
+344 AKAAVTKH

-389 LDESTQKAQLK
+389 LDESTQTDQLQE
-400 KLVAESRSKLDE
+400 LVTESQSKLDE
-412 ALSNFKKSLSSS
+412 ALSNFKKGLSSS

-444 SKPAEPEVGNQ
+444 SKPAEKEQNPSGTTAG
-455 SDKPAPSLSDTKE
+455 SHSGSTSSSGSSSASTKP
-468 VQDLIKKGFQELEKL
+468 
-483 EKSLQEL
+483 KS
-490 NEKAELPDEEFYG
+490 
-503 KQKTIWDDQKSTIQK
+503 
-518 SIKDFKD
+518 
-525 IVKDIASQYHKE
+525 
-537 NYFKK
+537 
-542 YNSDFKDYQLY
+542 
-553 VQMEIMT
+553 
-560 RQVRDYLLRYP
+560 
-571 KDGDIIKEFESGM
+571 
-584 KQTASDNYSNLSSDN
+584 
-599 LKGYFE
+599 
-605 KNFRSAFEKI
+605 
-615 QEIVRKLEKKAPAPK
+615 
-630 TPEKSEEPA
+630 PEKPEEPA

-658 SGSTSSSGGSSAST
+658 SGSTSSSG
-672 KPKSPEKPEQPAP
+672 
-685 SKPAEKEQNPSGSA
+685 
-699 TGSHSGSTSSS
+699 
-710 GSSSASTKP
+710 
-719 KSPEKPEQPA
+719 
-729 PSKPAEKEQNLS
+729 
-741 GSTAGSQSGSTS
+741 
-753 SSGSSSASTK
+753 SSSASTK
-763 PKSPEKPGEPTPSNP
+763 PKSPEKPGEPTPSKP

-801 PTSPVQKVFTTEQG
+801 PTSTVQKVFTTQNG

-827 EADSVNLKE
+827 EADSINLKE

-865 GKETHVKGERVV
+865 GKETHVNGERVV

-922 IKTLPKKQMATEPEE
+922 IKTLPKKQMATEPEA

-951 LLADKANQMSENRS
+951 LLADKANQMSENHS

>member
-1 MFASKSERKVRYSI
+1 M
-15 RKFSIGVASV
+15 
-25 VVASLFL
+25 
-32 GGVVHAEVV
+32 
-41 GGGNTPTVTSSGQ
+41 
-54 DRLKEYRQQL
+54 
-64 IKELGETAL
+64 
-73 PEDKKAEYRKQ
+73 
-84 IEQEMDYSVLAEIEN
+84 EIEN
-99 NFHQESLEIR
+99 NFHNESRIDHDQAVDQASTSLSMYMTSLLNELDTSAPGFGDILQQAQGIVREYQEKIGGASDR
-109 NKEHDEVVEKAKTE
+109 EK
-123 FPRYLDQI
+123 I
-131 LTGLEKLV
+131 EKL
-139 DEKDSQFEKLIQ
+139 Q
-151 EAKDIVEEY
+151 
-160 KRRFDKGIDS
+160 
-170 QDIKRLEQEGKNKLD
+170 QEGQTKLD

-193 SLSNQQSEP
+193 SLSNQQSKP
-202 SGNSNSSN
+202 SGNSNS
-210 GRGDTTK
+210 
-217 PANQGLDSDSPSGKE
+217 SGKE

-244 GGNIVSTEKTTETN
+244 GGNIVSTEKTTEIN

-272 YMLTRLKRENGG
+272 YMLTRLKKENGG
-284 AFWFGELLKE
+284 VFWFTDLLRE
-294 SKESVEKYKKM
+294 SKESVEKYKRM

-311 KERVETLVKEAEQEI
+311 KEKVENLVKEAEQEI

-336 EIGLERDK
+336 EISLERNK
-344 AKEEVTKH
+344 AKEAVTKH

-400 KLVAESRSKLDE
+400 KLVAESQSKLDE
-412 ALSNFKKSLSSS
+412 ALSNFKKDLSSS
-424 SNSGSSTKPETPE
+424 SNLGSSTKPETPE
-437 KPEKPTP
+437 KP
-444 SKPAEPEVGNQ
+444 
-455 SDKPAPSLSDTKE
+455 
-468 VQDLIKKGFQELEKL
+468 
-483 EKSLQEL
+483 
-490 NEKAELPDEEFYG
+490 
-503 KQKTIWDDQKSTIQK
+503 
-518 SIKDFKD
+518 
-525 IVKDIASQYHKE
+525 
-537 NYFKK
+537 
-542 YNSDFKDYQLY
+542 
-553 VQMEIMT
+553 
-560 RQVRDYLLRYP
+560 
-571 KDGDIIKEFESGM
+571 
-584 KQTASDNYSNLSSDN
+584 
-599 LKGYFE
+599 
-605 KNFRSAFEKI
+605 
-615 QEIVRKLEKKAPAPK
+615 
-630 TPEKSEEPA
+630 EEPA

-658 SGSTSSSGGSSAST
+658 SGSTSSSGSSSAST
-672 KPKSPEKPEQPAP
+672 KPKSPEKPEEPAP
-685 SKPAEKEQNPSGSA
+685 SKPAEKEQNPSGST
-699 TGSHSGSTSSS
+699 TGSH
-710 GSSSASTKP
+710 
-719 KSPEKPEQPA
+719 
-729 PSKPAEKEQNLS
+729 
-741 GSTAGSQSGSTS
+741 SGSTS

-763 PKSPEKPGEPTPSNP
+763 PKSPEKPGEPTPSKP

-801 PTSPVQKVFTTEQG
+801 PTSTVQKVFTTQNG

-922 IKTLPKKQMATEPEE
+922 IKILPKKQMVAEPEA
-937 NREGKTQSDDKEMV
+937 NREGKTQSDDKETV

>member
-1 MFASKSERKVRYSI
+1 M
-15 RKFSIGVASV
+15 
-25 VVASLFL
+25 
-32 GGVVHAEVV
+32 
-41 GGGNTPTVTSSGQ
+41 
-54 DRLKEYRQQL
+54 
-64 IKELGETAL
+64 IKEL
-73 PEDKKAEYRKQ
+73 EDTDLSSDRKADYRKQ
-84 IEQEMDYSVLAEIEN
+84 IETETNPQKLEEIEN
-99 NFHQESLEIR
+99 NFHNESRIDHDQAVDQASTSLSMYMTNLLNELDSSASGFEGVLKQAMEIV
-109 NKEHDEVVEKAKTE
+109 KEYQRKFGEDHNRKEIEQ
-123 FPRYLDQI
+123 LQ
-131 LTGLEKLV
+131 
-139 DEKDSQFEKLIQ
+139 
-151 EAKDIVEEY
+151 
-160 KRRFDKGIDS
+160 
-170 QDIKRLEQEGKNKLD
+170 QEGQTKLD

-193 SLSNQQSEP
+193 SLSNQQSKP

-272 YMLTRLKRENGG
+272 YMLTRLKQENGG
-284 AFWFGELLKE
+284 VFWFTDLLRE
-294 SKESVEKYKKM
+294 SKESVEKYKRM

-311 KERVETLVKEAEQEI
+311 KEKVENLVKEAEQEI

-336 EIGLERDK
+336 EISLERDK
-344 AKEEVTKH
+344 AKAAVTKH

-365 KEQHINTV
+365 KDHHINTV
-373 ELIKKL
+373 ELIKNL

-400 KLVAESRSKLDE
+400 KLVAESQSKLDE
-412 ALSNFKKSLSSS
+412 ALSNFKKGLSSS

-437 KPEKPTP
+437 KPEVKPTP
-444 SKPAEPEVGNQ
+444 ETPEV
-455 SDKPAPSLSDTKE
+455 KPVP
-468 VQDLIKKGFQELEKL
+468 
-483 EKSLQEL
+483 
-490 NEKAELPDEEFYG
+490 
-503 KQKTIWDDQKSTIQK
+503 
-518 SIKDFKD
+518 
-525 IVKDIASQYHKE
+525 
-537 NYFKK
+537 
-542 YNSDFKDYQLY
+542 
-553 VQMEIMT
+553 
-560 RQVRDYLLRYP
+560 
-571 KDGDIIKEFESGM
+571 
-584 KQTASDNYSNLSSDN
+584 
-599 LKGYFE
+599 
-605 KNFRSAFEKI
+605 
-615 QEIVRKLEKKAPAPK
+615 
-630 TPEKSEEPA
+630 
-639 PSKPAEKE
+639 
-647 QNPSGSTTGSH
+647 
-658 SGSTSSSGGSSAST
+658 
-672 KPKSPEKPEQPAP
+672 QPAP
-685 SKPAEKEQNPSGSA
+685 P
-699 TGSHSGSTSSS
+699 
-710 GSSSASTKP
+710 
-719 KSPEKPEQPA
+719 KPEVKPTPETPEVKPVPQPA
-729 PSKPAEKEQNLS
+729 PPKTSKIF
-741 GSTAGSQSGSTS
+741 TA
-753 SSGSSSASTK
+753 
-763 PKSPEKPGEPTPSNP
+763 SN
-778 SGNETNSS
+778 
-786 SPTRSNSLSPTLSSQ
+786 
-801 PTSPVQKVFTTEQG
+801 G

-865 GKETHVKGERVV
+865 GQETHVNGERVV

-922 IKTLPKKQMATEPEE
+922 IKTLPKKQMATEPEA

-976 STGTMSTLLMEFLGL
+976 STGTMSTLFMEFLGL

>member
-1 MFASKSERKVRYSI
+1 M
-15 RKFSIGVASV
+15 
-25 VVASLFL
+25 
-32 GGVVHAEVV
+32 
-41 GGGNTPTVTSSGQ
+41 VTSSGQ

-64 IKELGETAL
+64 IKEL
-73 PEDKKAEYRKQ
+73 EDTDLSSSRKTYYQKQ
-84 IEQEMDYSVLAEIEN
+84 IETETDASKLTELGN
-99 NFHQESLEIR
+99 NFHNESRIDHDQAVDQASTSLSMYMTNLLNELDSSASGFEDILQQAQGIVREYQEKIGGASDR
-109 NKEHDEVVEKAKTE
+109 EK
-123 FPRYLDQI
+123 I
-131 LTGLEKLV
+131 EKL
-139 DEKDSQFEKLIQ
+139 Q
-151 EAKDIVEEY
+151 
-160 KRRFDKGIDS
+160 
-170 QDIKRLEQEGKNKLD
+170 QEGQTKLD

-272 YMLTRLKRENGG
+272 YMLTRLKQENGG
-284 AFWFGELLKE
+284 VFWFTDLLKE

-326 EALVVKHKGR
+326 EDLVVKHKGR
-336 EIGLERDK
+336 EIGLERNK
-344 AKEEVTKH
+344 AKEAVTKH

-365 KEQHINTV
+365 KDKHINTV

-379 KDIEKTYLHK
+379 EGIEKMYLHK
-389 LDESTQKAQLK
+389 LDESTSKAQLK
-400 KLVAESRSKLDE
+400 KLVAESQSKLDE
-412 ALSNFKKSLSSS
+412 ALSNFKKGLSSS

-437 KPEKPTP
+437 KPEQPTP
-444 SKPAEPEVGNQ
+444 SKPAEKEQNPSGSTAGSHSGSTSSSGSSNA
-455 SDKPAPSLSDTKE
+455 STKP
-468 VQDLIKKGFQELEKL
+468 
-483 EKSLQEL
+483 KS
-490 NEKAELPDEEFYG
+490 
-503 KQKTIWDDQKSTIQK
+503 
-518 SIKDFKD
+518 
-525 IVKDIASQYHKE
+525 
-537 NYFKK
+537 
-542 YNSDFKDYQLY
+542 
-553 VQMEIMT
+553 
-560 RQVRDYLLRYP
+560 
-571 KDGDIIKEFESGM
+571 
-584 KQTASDNYSNLSSDN
+584 
-599 LKGYFE
+599 
-605 KNFRSAFEKI
+605 
-615 QEIVRKLEKKAPAPK
+615 
-630 TPEKSEEPA
+630 PEKSEEPA

-647 QNPSGSTTGSH
+647 QNPSDST
-658 SGSTSSSGGSSAST
+658 
-672 KPKSPEKPEQPAP
+672 
-685 SKPAEKEQNPSGSA
+685 

-719 KSPEKPEQPA
+719 KSPEKPERPA
-729 PSKPAEKEQNLS
+729 PSKPAEKEQTPS
-741 GSTAGSQSGSTS
+741 GSATGRHSGSTS

-763 PKSPEKPGEPTPSNP
+763 PKSPEKEQEVEPSTPSKP

-786 SPTRSNSLSPTLSSQ
+786 SSTRSNSLSPTLSSQ
-801 PTSPVQKVFTTEQG
+801 PTSTVQKVFTTQNG

-922 IKTLPKKQMATEPEE
+922 IKTLPKKQMATEPEA

-976 STGTMSTLLMEFLGL
+976 STGTMSTLFMEFLGL